1 MSMRPGWSYQDAD
14 AREDSVMDRLL
25 LRVEEAAEYLSLG
38 RSKTYQL
45 VATGELPVVRI
56 GRSVR
61 VPAAALRRWV
71 EQQAEQS
78 APTTVA

>member
-1 MSMRPGWSYQDAD
+1 MVYRDAD
-14 AREDSVMDRLL
+14 VREDSVMDRLL

-78 APTTVA
+78 APVTVA

>member
-1 MSMRPGWSYQDAD
+1 MEQG
-14 AREDSVMDRLL
+14 L
-25 LRVEEAAEYLSLG
+25 LRIEEAARYLSLG

-45 VATGELPVVRI
+45 VASGELPVVRI

-71 EQQAEQS
+71 EQQAEQGS
-78 APTTVA
+78 PVPAA